1 MNESLQ
7 KNYFLAVRISIL
19 LALQT
24 YLFFIEISQAG
35 ASSKMLLFL
44 ALFTAAVTAL
54 DFTSSWKQLTVLL
67 VCWLL
72 LIRSAILWGW
82 IMIPVLI
89 FLCYETLSR
98 RKAAA
103 VLYIFPLFII
113 ILPGPYSHGILFL
126 LTFFIGI
133 IYLQH
138 DFIVEAYCSQ
148 AKADML
154 SEQALKQDIHQKE
167 HKMQEEMHTHML
179 LTQNRILEE
188 RTQLSQALH
197 DRLGHG
203 INGSVYQLEAAKLLM
218 DKDSSRSQ
226 AMIQAVIDQLRT
238 GMDQI
243 RLLLR
248 QKQPEKY
255 VLATSQ
261 LEILC
266 QNCREK
272 GIQASLITEGELSRI
287 PTSYLEL
294 ILDNAY
300 EAVSNALKY
309 AQCTKIEIRLCV
321 LNKVL
326 RCSISDNGIGCSK
339 IVDGMGI
346 AGMRKRVR
354 EANGILD
361 FSSDAGFTINMLLP
375 LDN

>member
-1 MNESLQ
+1 MNEPLQ

-67 VCWLL
+67 ICWLL
-72 LIRSAILWGW
+72 LIYSVMLWGW

-98 RKAAA
+98 RKFPA
-103 VLYIFPLFII
+103 VLYIFPLFIML
-113 ILPGPYSHGILFL
+113 LPGPYSHGICFL

-138 DFIVEAYCSQ
+138 DFIVETYRSQ
-148 AKADML
+148 ARADML

-167 HKMQEEMHTHML
+167 HKMQEEMHTHL
-179 LTQNRILEE
+179 LITQNRILEE

-218 DKDSSRSQ
+218 DKDPSRSQ
-226 AMIQAVIDQLRT
+226 SMIQAVIDQLRT

-248 QKQPEKY
+248 QKQPENTYLPHPSWKFC
-255 VLATSQ
+255 VRTAVK
-261 LEILC
+261 
-266 QNCREK
+266 K
-272 GIQASLITEGELSRI
+272 GFRPA
-287 PTSYLEL
+287 
-294 ILDNAY
+294 
-300 EAVSNALKY
+300 
-309 AQCTKIEIRLCV
+309 
-321 LNKVL
+321 
-326 RCSISDNGIGCSK
+326 
-339 IVDGMGI
+339 
-346 AGMRKRVR
+346 
-354 EANGILD
+354 
-361 FSSDAGFTINMLLP
+361 
-375 LDN
+375 